1 DREIRKVNDFV
12 VMDSEAQKSS
22 AKEVQESSTKRT
34 TEHIES
40 DISKKQKVD
49 KNVKLVV
56 DDSEELRKCIKIVP
70 DNGDEVLIKATP
82 ISSKSPTIIDY
93 KIHKKGKKTYFKIIR
108 ADGLKCSTS
117 NCRSKPSGNK
127 KNTRI
132 LQTPESKNFK
142 QAMTEPS
149 WIDAMQEE
157 IHEFKR
163 LQVWELVPCPDKVFL
178 IKLKWICKVKIN
190 EFGRANAAHKNM
202 TVLQMDVKTTFLNG
216 ELKEEVYVSQQEGF
230 VNQDNPSHV
239 YKLKKALCGL
249 KQAHVH

>member
-1 DREIRKVNDFV
+1 EIKELFDREIRKVNDFV

-108 ADGLKCSTS
+108 ADGNS
-117 NCRSKPSGNK
+117 
-127 KNTRI
+127 
-132 LQTPESKNFK
+132 
-142 QAMTEPS
+142 
-149 WIDAMQEE
+149 
-157 IHEFKR
+157 
-163 LQVWELVPCPDKVFL
+163 
-178 IKLKWICKVKIN
+178 
-190 EFGRANAAHKNM
+190 
-202 TVLQMDVKTTFLNG
+202 
-216 ELKEEVYVSQQEGF
+216 
-230 VNQDNPSHV
+230 
-239 YKLKKALCGL
+239 
-249 KQAHVH
+249 